1 MIVGASLLLLLLL
14 APGAKK
20 EWSKTHP
27 VGIRIPSTWKVL
39 ERDQGDKLLVVDG
52 PKLGAGI
59 PRAVL
64 WRLPP
69 KADEIGLDAVADE
82 MQKQMRTRA
91 GTRITSVTRKRI
103 GAFPCIRFGILM
115 GAKGARARFTVA
127 LMGDAF
133 YALELSAAASHFPA
147 RTFDQ
152 MEQSLEVRW
161 TEQKPVKGLKLKL
174 PPGWKLKVED
184 EERWS
189 VDAPR
194 LGTGRSVLKVGRGEP
209 PPDWMKRF
217 HTGGPQLKF
226 LGSSRESMLADMET
240 AGQPR
245 VRMLYLKGEGW
256 SVVAMVPAPVW
267 EDLFPTL
274 EAVLETVRSS
284 P

>member
-1 MIVGASLLLLLLL
+1 MGASLLLLLLF
-14 APGAKK
+14 APGARK
-20 EWSKTHP
+20 EWSKTYP

-52 PKLGAGI
+52 PRLGAGI

-69 KADEIGLDAVADE
+69 KADEIGLDAVTTALRE
-82 MQKQMRTRA
+82 QMRSRA

-103 GAFPCIRFGILM
+103 GAFPCVRFGLLM

-161 TEQKPVKGLKLKL
+161 TEQEPVKGLKLKL

-184 EERWS
+184 KERWS

-194 LGTGRSVLKVGRGEP
+194 LGVGRSVLKVGRGEP
-209 PPDWMKRF
+209 PPDWRKRF
-217 HTGGPQLKF
+217 SGAGPKLKF
-226 LGSSRESMLADMET
+226 LGASRETMRADMQVP
-240 AGQPR
+240 GRPK
-245 VRMLYLKGEGW
+245 VRMLYLEGEGW

-267 EDLFPTL
+267 EDVFPTM
-274 EAVLETVRSS
+274 ETVLETVRSS

>member
-1 MIVGASLLLLLLL
+1 MGASLLLLLLL

-20 EWSKTHP
+20 EWSKAHP
-27 VGIRIPSTWKVL
+27 IGIRIPSTWKVL

-69 KADEIGLDAVADE
+69 KAEETGLDAVAAE
-82 MQKQMRTRA
+82 LQKQMRTRA

-103 GAFPCIRFGILM
+103 GAFPCVRFGLLM
-115 GAKGARARFTVA
+115 GAKGARGRFTVA
-127 LMGDAF
+127 LLGDAF

-152 MEQSLEVRW
+152 MEQSLETRW
-161 TEQKPVKGLKLKL
+161 TEKDPAKGVKVKL
-174 PPGWKLKVED
+174 PPGWKLQIEAGD
-184 EERWS
+184 RWS
-189 VDAPR
+189 VEAPR
-194 LGTGRSVLKVGRGEP
+194 LGVGLSLLKVGRGEP
-209 PPDWMKRF
+209 PPDWLKRF
-217 HTGGPQLKF
+217 SHTGPKLKF
-226 LGSSRESMLADMET
+226 LGSIRETMRADREVP
-240 AGQPR
+240 GRPK

-256 SVVAMVPAPVW
+256 SVVAMVPAPAW
-267 EDLFPTL
+267 EDIFPTM
-274 EAVLETVRSS
+274 EAVLATVRSS